1 MGRTFKKS
9 ASVTDAAKLLST
21 FKKSASVTDTAKL
34 NTILMHINFTLFKIY
49 II

>member
-34 NTILMHINFTLFKIY
+34 NTILMHIFANAYKFYTF
-49 II
+49 